1 MSLVRWAQTGT
12 DHLLHQWAFNHQYK
26 SMIYDIYLT
35 AIRPSGTWA
44 GKKGAK
50 TVILEWVNIQ
60 TPASHVPM
68 SIHRLWRPSK
78 DW

>member
-26 SMIYDIYLT
+26 LMIYDIYLT
-35 AIRPSGTWA
+35 AIRLSGTWA

-50 TVILEWVNIQ
+50 TLILEWVNIQ